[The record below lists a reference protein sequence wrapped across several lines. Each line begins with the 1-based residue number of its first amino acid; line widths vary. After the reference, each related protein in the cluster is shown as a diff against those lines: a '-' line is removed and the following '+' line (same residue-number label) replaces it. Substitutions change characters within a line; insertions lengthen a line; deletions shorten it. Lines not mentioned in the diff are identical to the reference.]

1 MRKSWFLLA
10 IPFLVLVYGLV
21 LQTMDVVSGRA
32 DERQM
37 PKFAVQDVARR
48 VCPDMAT
55 TTMRF
60 LFDGGEQVGEPVT
73 ATDPQGDSVTYSQAA
88 SEESADYALFEVDP
102 STGALTVSGVGADDV
117 TGLSSERLYTLK
129 VVASDGRLHSDVGVV
144 VQVVNRAAPA
154 GDGVCP

>member
-1 MRKSWFLLA
+1 
-10 IPFLVLVYGLV
+10 
-21 LQTMDVVSGRA
+21 
-32 DERQM
+32 
-37 PKFAVQDVARR
+37 
-48 VCPDMAT
+48 MAT

-60 LFDGGEQVGEPVT
+60 LFDGREQVGELVT
-73 ATDPQGDSVTYSQAA
+73 ATDPQGDSVTYSLAA

>member
-1 MRKSWFLLA
+1 
-10 IPFLVLVYGLV
+10 
-21 LQTMDVVSGRA
+21 MDVVSGRA

-73 ATDPQGDSVTYSQAA
+73 ATDPQGDSVTYSLAA

-117 TGLSSERLYTLK
+117 TGLSSERLHTLK